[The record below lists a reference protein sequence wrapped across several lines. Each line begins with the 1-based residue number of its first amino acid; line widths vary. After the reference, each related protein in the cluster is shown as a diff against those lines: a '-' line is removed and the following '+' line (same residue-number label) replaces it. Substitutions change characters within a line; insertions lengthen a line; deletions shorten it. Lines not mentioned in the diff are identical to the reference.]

1 MFVPSDNVG
10 FLIICVVSLCE
21 PVEKCSNNIGVN
33 MAYKE
38 FIDVPAYGDL
48 LAIDDFVGNAGIVGI
63 DFEAEGRKISNQLTI
78 K

>member
-1 MFVPSDNVG
+1 MFAPSDNVE

-21 PVEKCSNNIGVN
+21 PVEKCSNNIGVV

-38 FIDVPAYGDL
+38 VIDVPAYHDL
-48 LAIDDFVGNAGIVGI
+48 LAIDDFVGDTGIVGI
-63 DFEAEGRKISNQLTI
+63 DFETKGRNISNQFTI